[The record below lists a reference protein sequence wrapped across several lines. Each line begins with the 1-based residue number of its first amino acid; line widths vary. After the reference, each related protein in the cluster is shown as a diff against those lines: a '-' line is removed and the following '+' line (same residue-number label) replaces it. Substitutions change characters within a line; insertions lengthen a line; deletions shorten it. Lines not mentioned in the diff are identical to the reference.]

1 MTVTTISRGPAISGL
16 RTSVYE
22 IPTATPLEADAT
34 LSWGKTILVVVEA
47 DSAGKTGLGYAYAT
61 RAAAELI
68 HATLAKEVIGAP
80 AFDIPLIRQKL
91 IRLIR
96 DHGRSG
102 IAAMAISMIDSALWD
117 LKARILDLPLASVL
131 GQVRSGVPVYG
142 SGGFTSFSLNE
153 LERHF
158 GRWIAM
164 GLSRVKMKVG
174 GDPEG
179 GADLERVRLVRNAIG
194 IGSELFV
201 DADGVYRLKRAME
214 MAERFSEF
222 GVSWFE
228 EPVSAEDLPGLRS
241 LRDRAPFGIEIAA
254 GEYGYEQGY
263 FFRMLQSGTVDVL
276 QADAT
281 RCGGVSGFLEIG
293 SLCEAFGTPLSA
305 SGAPSTVLHI
315 CAAVNR
321 ARNLEYFYDH
331 VGIEK
336 MLFDGFIEPK
346 GGLLYPDL
354 SRPGLGIE
362 FKKSDALRFAA

>member
-1 MTVTTISRGPAISGL
+1 MTVTTISRGPAISGF
-16 RTSVYE
+16 RTSFYE
-22 IPTATPLEADAT
+22 IPTVTHLEADAT
-34 LSWGKTILVVVEA
+34 LSWTKTMFVVVEA
-47 DSAGKTGLGYAYAT
+47 ESAGKMGLGYAYAT

-68 HATLAKEVIGAP
+68 HATLAKQVIGAP
-80 AFDIPLIRQKL
+80 VFDIPAIRQKL
-91 IRLIR
+91 IRVIR

-102 IAAMAISMIDSALWD
+102 IAATAISMIDSALWD

-142 SGGFTSFSLNE
+142 SGGFTSFSLDE

-158 GRWIAM
+158 EGWIAM
-164 GLSRVKMKVG
+164 GLTRVKMKVG

-194 IGSELFV
+194 IGPELFV
-201 DADGVYRLKRAME
+201 DADGVYRPKRAME
-214 MAERFSEF
+214 MAERFSDF

-228 EPVSAEDLPGLRS
+228 EPVSSEDLTGLRA
-241 LRDRAPFGIEIAA
+241 LRERAPFGIEIAA
-254 GEYGYEQGY
+254 GEYGYDHGY
-263 FFRMLQSGTVDVL
+263 FLRMLQSGSVDVL

-281 RCGGVSGFLEIG
+281 RCGGFSGFLEIG
-293 SLCEAFGTPLSA
+293 ALCEAFGVPLSA
-305 SGAPSTVLHI
+305 NGAPSLHLHV

-321 ARNLEYFYDH
+321 VRNLEYSYDH

-336 MLFDGFIEPK
+336 MLFDGFIEPQD
-346 GGLLYPDL
+346 GLLYPDL

-362 FKKSDALRFAA
+362 LKKSDALRFAA